1 MDRNKKQK
9 LILAL
14 KTINNICNNNSDCKT
29 CILYNNDNEDFTCNF
44 LRYHPLNFD
53 KLINKIIDK

>member
-1 MDRNKKQK
+1 MDRNKKQE

-29 CILYNNDNEDFTCNF
+29 CILYNNDNEIFNCN
-44 LRYHPLNFD
+44 LLSYHPSSFD
-53 KLINKIIDK
+53 KIINKVKDK